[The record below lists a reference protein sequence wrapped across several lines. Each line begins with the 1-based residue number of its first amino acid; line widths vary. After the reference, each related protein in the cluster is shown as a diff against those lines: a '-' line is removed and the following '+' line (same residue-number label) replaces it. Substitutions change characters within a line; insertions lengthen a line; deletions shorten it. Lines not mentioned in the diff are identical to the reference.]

1 VLSGGGKE
9 DILERVGEARFRF
22 GEFEFDAVTGELR
35 RGAEVQRLAPQPARV
50 LALLAD
56 RRGELV
62 GRDEIRRV
70 VWNGVEVEFET
81 SLHFCIR
88 QIRAALSDSATT
100 PRYIETLPRR
110 GYRLI
115 PEVRPLEAPS
125 ESAPRRSRRRWPTA
139 LALAGLV
146 ALVLAAL
153 WLRFGGLGGMRSEAS
168 TPAIAIMPF
177 VPPSETAELEGGTPL
192 ADRILAELTSRA
204 GERARIVG
212 PTTTRSYSGSAASI
226 TELARAYELDY
237 IVNGRF
243 LDDEHGARMLAEL
256 IRTSDGAHVWVQS
269 YRSIDDADR
278 IGEEIAAAVLARL
291 DLAE

>member
-1 VLSGGGKE
+1 M
-9 DILERVGEARFRF
+9 R
-22 GEFEFDAVTGELR
+22 
-35 RGAEVQRLAPQPARV
+35 
-50 LALLAD
+50 
-56 RRGELV
+56 
-62 GRDEIRRV
+62 
-70 VWNGVEVEFET
+70 
-81 SLHFCIR
+81 
-88 QIRAALSDSATT
+88 
-100 PRYIETLPRR
+100 
-110 GYRLI
+110 
-115 PEVRPLEAPS
+115 
-125 ESAPRRSRRRWPTA
+125 
-139 LALAGLV
+139 LALAGLVGV

-153 WLRFGGLGGMRSEAS
+153 WLLVGGFGGARSEAS
-168 TPAIAIMPF
+168 TPAIAVMPF

-212 PTTTRSYSGSAASI
+212 PTTTRSYAGSAASI

-278 IGEEIAAAVLARL
+278 IGAEIAAAVLARL